1 MWQVCLFFALL
12 FQTASMQ
19 TAPTVGGVW
28 TLNRAASELP
38 REIGFN
44 AEWLQQ
50 QPSGDSGASAP
61 SGNGGGGRRRGG
73 GGGGGRSGTGPYGMP
88 RESFDEA
95 QRTQFL
101 TGEARTPPAR
111 LTIVDAGSTI
121 TLTTELGQSR
131 TLHPTGHDEAI
142 EVGGVTLI
150 ETTKRDADKVVVSYS
165 VTKDRLVRYTLTPS
179 ANPARLVVDVEFLDH
194 GTGDKAKLVYDGGV
208 GNDTADAPAA
218 GGTPAGS
225 SGLPASRPA
234 EATPPG
240 TDTRPGAELRGLKAI
255 GILVEQFG
263 PEAQSCGL
271 NHDTV
276 ESALA
281 KKLTDAGFVVQR
293 NSDEDTYLYVNVQT
307 STVGA
312 GTCVSRYDAFLY
324 THAAATLSYRQ
335 QPALVQVSLIHRG
348 GIGSSGPAAHGPAV
362 TRALEAY
369 VDVMATSIRDAN
381 K

>member
-1 MWQVCLFFALL
+1 MWQAWLLFALL
-12 FQTASMQ
+12 FQVAGTQ

-50 QPSGDSGASAP
+50 QPSGSDSAP
-61 SGNGGGGRRRGG
+61 APSSGGGGRRRGG
-73 GGGGGRSGTGPYGMP
+73 GGGGGRSGGTGPYNIP
-88 RESFDEA
+88 RQSYDEA
-95 QRTQFL
+95 QQTQFL
-101 TGEARTPPAR
+101 TGEARNPPAR

-121 TLTTELGQSR
+121 TLTTELGQTR
-131 TLHPTGHDEAI
+131 TLHPTGKDEAI

-150 ETTKRDADKVVVSYS
+150 ETTKRDGDKVVVTYA
-165 VTKDRLVRYTLTPS
+165 VTKDRQVRYTLTPG
-179 ANPARLVVDVEFLDH
+179 ANPARLTVDVEFLDH
-194 GTGDKAKLVYDGGV
+194 GNGDKAKLIYDGGL
-208 GNDTADAPAA
+208 GTETTGAAAASGAPAGA
-218 GGTPAGS
+218 GVPG
-225 SGLPASRPA
+225 SRPA
-234 EATPPG
+234 ESTPPG

-255 GILVEQFG
+255 GILVEEFG
-263 PEAQSCGL
+263 PQAQSCGL
-271 NHDTV
+271 NHDAV
-276 ESALA
+276 ETALA
-281 KKLTDAGFVVQR
+281 KKLSDAGFVVQR

-324 THAAATLSYRQ
+324 THAAAMLTYRQ
-335 QPALVQVSLIHRG
+335 QPALVQVSLLHRG

-362 TRALEAY
+362 TRALEDY
-369 VDVMATSIRDAN
+369 IDIMVTSIREAN